1 MARVAAAVGEG
12 VFPVGDGPERIA
24 PDVWRIPLPLP
35 FALRSMNAYLLGSAA
50 EGWTLVDSGLGLA
63 ADEAALIA
71 GLDAAGVVVEA
82 IGNVVLTHAHPDHIG
97 LSGWVAA
104 ASGAPVTMLEG
115 EDQAL
120 LRVWDPDGD
129 MEIWD
134 ALSAMYAAHG
144 LTPEQVGNVRAI
156 TGRIRHVLRLPPHE
170 AVRTVRDGETL
181 RLGEHDYRV
190 FWTPGHSDHHM
201 VLLRDDGLLLAGDHV
216 LPHITPNIGWYPY
229 NRPNPLQDYYESL
242 AKVRDLPAALVLPGH
257 GRPFADLASRA
268 DELRAHHEER
278 ATEVQAIVAAAPD
291 GAGATAARVAQV
303 LFGDRLRNDD
313 DRRFALVEC
322 LAHLEHLR
330 LEGQLARV
338 ERDGVVAYTLA

>member
-1 MARVAAAVGEG
+1 MARVVAAVSEG
-12 VFPVGDGPERIA
+12 VFPAGDGPERIA

-35 FALRSMNAYLLGSAA
+35 FALRSMNAYLIGGPR
-50 EGWTLVDSGLGLA
+50 EGWILVDCGLGLS
-63 ADEAALIA
+63 ADEAALVA

-82 IGNVVLTHAHPDHIG
+82 IGDIVLTHAHPDHIG
-97 LSGWVAA
+97 LSGWVVA
-104 ASGAPVTMLEG
+104 ASGASVTMLEG

-120 LRVWDPDGD
+120 FRVWDPAGGP
-129 MEIWD
+129 EPFD

-156 TGRIRHVLRLPPHE
+156 TERIRHVLRLPPRE

-181 RLGEHDYRV
+181 RLGNHDYRV
-190 FWTPGHSDHHM
+190 TWTPGHSDHHM

-242 AKVRDLPAALVLPGH
+242 AKVRDLPATLVLPGH
-257 GRPFADLASRA
+257 GRPFFDLARRA
-268 DELRAHHEER
+268 DELVAHHEER
-278 ATEVQAIVAAAPD
+278 GAEVFAIAAEVA
-291 GAGATAARVAQV
+291 GGVGVTAAQVAHA

-313 DRRFALVEC
+313 DRRFALVES

-330 LEGQLARV
+330 LSGRLESG
-338 ERDGVVAYTLA
+338 ERDDVVVYAAA

>member
-12 VFPVGDGPERIA
+12 VFPTGDGPEQVA

-35 FALRSMNAYLLGSAA
+35 FALRSMNAYLLGSAT
-50 EGWTLVDSGLGLA
+50 EGWTLVDSGLGLP
-63 ADEAALIA
+63 ADEAALTA

-82 IGNVVLTHAHPDHIG
+82 ISHVILTHAHPDHIG

-120 LRVWDPDGD
+120 LRVWDPAGGP
-129 MEIWD
+129 EPFE

-156 TGRIRHVLRLPPHE
+156 TERIRHVLRLPPRE

-181 RLGEHDYRV
+181 RLGTHDYRV
-190 FWTPGHSDHHM
+190 IWTPGHSDHHM
-201 VLLRDDGLLLAGDHV
+201 VLLRDDGLLLVGDHV
-216 LPHITPNIGWYPY
+216 LPHITPNIGWYPH

-242 AKVRDLPAALVLPGH
+242 AKVRDLPATLVLPGH
-257 GRPFADLASRA
+257 GHPFADLAART

-278 ATEVQAIVAAAPD
+278 SSEVLAILAAAP
-291 GAGATAARVAQV
+291 GGVGVSAARVAQA

-330 LEGQLARV
+330 LSGRASQI
-338 ERDGVVAYTLA
+338 ERDGTITYTAV